1 LIIKSTYKSHF
12 FLKKNF
18 LKNNKKQI
26 FTKSIIVFIL
36 FSKIFFKNYNLNIFY
51 NNKKTNKINILKAPS
66 RHKKFFHQVYMEY
79 FCVNFIWSINYN
91 YDKIFIPNYI
101 HIFKKINL
109 IFLKIGTNT
118 LSRVKFKLIFKNQK
132 LENLIC

>member
-26 FTKSIIVFIL
+26 FTKNIIIFIL

-79 FCVNFIWSINYN
+79 FCVKFTWSVNCNFY
-91 YDKIFIPNYI
+91 KIPIIDYI
-101 HIFKKINL
+101 KIFKKINL

-118 LSRVKFKLIFKNQK
+118 LTRVKLKLVFKNQK
-132 LENLIC
+132 LENLI